1 VSALGDALTALKS
14 VVLMQE
20 RLDVMRQEQARIA
33 EDVRGLNDY
42 VLSVDKRVVR
52 IETMIEM
59 TGRAALPPRLEGN
72 SGSK

>member
-1 VSALGDALTALKS
+1 MSALGDALAALKS

-20 RLDVMRQEQARIA
+20 RLDVMRTEQSRIS

-42 VLSVDKRVVR
+42 LLSVDKRVIR

-59 TGRAALPPRLEGN
+59 SGRNGGQPRIEER
-72 SGSK
+72 